1 MSLNNFSIVLAS
13 GSPRRQELLKSLN
26 FTFSIL
32 KPDFNEDFHSSLNPI
47 EIPSFL
53 AENKIKQILNKEKN
67 TLYITAD
74 TLVIV
79 ENKVLGKPKSEEDAF
94 EMISNLSGKTHK
106 VVTGVSMYWNE
117 KIDTFQETTLVTFH
131 ELAPTDIDFYIKQYL
146 PFDKAGAYGIQEWI
160 GMIGIKSIEGSY
172 YNVMGL
178 PVDILYKKI
187 RGVISTPL

>member
-1 MSLNNFSIVLAS
+1 MSLNHFPIVLAS

-32 KPDFNEDFHSSLNPI
+32 KPDFNEEYPSALPSD
-47 EIPSFL
+47 EIPEFL
-53 AENKIKQILNKEKN
+53 AKNKINQIPEKQEN

-74 TLVIV
+74 TLVIA
-79 ENKVLGKPKSEEDAF
+79 NNTVLGKPKNKQEAF
-94 EMISNLSGKTHK
+94 EMLKSLSGNTHK
-106 VVTGVSMYWNE
+106 VVTGVSLFWNNQ
-117 KIDTFQETTLVTFH
+117 IDSFKETTFVTFH
-131 ELAPTDIDFYIKQYL
+131 KLTSSDIEFYIDQYS

-178 PVDILYKKI
+178 PVDVLYKKI
-187 RGVISTPL
+187 KGVISTPL